1 MTNTGFDSPTPP
13 STAAPPLEQA
23 KEAVGQA
30 GEQLAEKAQELGGQ
44 AQRRMREQVDSRSTA
59 VGDQMSATASAA
71 RDASR
76 QLREQGQDLPAQII
90 EQLADRTERLGGY
103 LRGASPERL
112 LHDVEDM
119 GRRQPWAV
127 IAGGIAL
134 GFLGARFLKASSRD
148 RYQQRFRPAPPP
160 PAPRTAPM
168 SPLVDPEREA
178 ILSGAATPPLP
189 RETGVVTPPAGAAMP
204 GDAGAM

>member
-1 MTNTGFDSPTPP
+1 MTNTGFDSPSPP
-13 STAAPPLEQA
+13 STAAPPLDQA

-44 AQRRMREQVDSRSTA
+44 AQQRLREQVDSRSTA
-59 VGDQMSATASAA
+59 VGDQMTATASAA

-76 QLREQGQDLPAQII
+76 QLREQGQDLPAQVI
-90 EQLADRTERLGGY
+90 EQLAGRAEQLGGY

-148 RYQQRFRPAPPP
+148 RYQQRYRPAM
-160 PAPRTAPM
+160 PAARSAPM
-168 SPLVDPEREA
+168 SRPFVDPEREA
-178 ILSGAATPPLP
+178 ILSGAATPPFP
-189 RETGVVTPPAGAAMP
+189 REGGVVTPPAGAAMP